1 MKVSEVGEIMGRKRG
16 RERKGRKAGRRSLAG
31 QTRARLEGVC
41 PATLREEGGRE
52 ISTLLL
58 VATE

>member
-16 RERKGRKAGRRSLAG
+16 RERKGRKARRRSLA
-31 QTRARLEGVC
+31 VDS
-41 PATLREEGGRE
+41 RETKGGGRE

>member
-1 MKVSEVGEIMGRKRG
+1 MGRKRG
-16 RERKGRKAGRRSLAG
+16 RERKGRKAGRSLAG
-31 QTRARLEGVC
+31 QTRERLR
-41 PATLREEGGRE
+41 AEGGRE